1 MKRKRASLR
10 QLAASLKTTM
20 ESTQSKTKIT
30 MESSNAK
37 KRRKSISSGSYLPD
51 ECWECVF
58 KFLKDDNHYL
68 KSLSLVSKQ
77 FLSITNTLRFSLT
90 ICDQTLPF
98 LPTLFHRF
106 TNLTSLNLSRFYGN
120 LNKLLC
126 QISHF
131 PLKLTSLKL
140 SDQSVIPAFG
150 FRAFSK
156 KITTLTSL
164 TCYEMH
170 YINSS
175 DLLLISDCFPLLEVL
190 DLRYPTQCNYDEL
203 EELALFKLRKVNLS
217 GHYHVD
223 KLIFQLFKNCKFLEE
238 AILLT
243 CFDTTFDGLASAL
256 RQRPTLRSLSFSNT
270 FGPVDQTYEST
281 YITSH
286 FRSTLASF
294 KYLTSLDLLSS
305 NISDV
310 FLISIAIQGL
320 PLTRLVL
327 QNCTGYSYSGII
339 CLLSKCQH
347 LKHLDLEN
355 AVFLKD
361 EHVVEMSSFLGD
373 LVSINLASCPMVTV
387 SAFFVLLR
395 NCPSL
400 GDINMEDTGIGKESL
415 ESSRSLMNFVAY
427 PQLKYLRLAHN
438 PWLFDE
444 DITMFASIFPNLQ
457 LLDLSNC
464 CRIFEEGIVQVLRMC
479 CNIRHL
485 NLSKCSIVRLE
496 IDFEVPKLE
505 VLNLSYTKVDD
516 EALYMISKSCCGLLK
531 LSLQDCNDV
540 TKKGVKHVV
549 ENCTQLRKISLN
561 GCFKV
566 HANVVSLMVFSRPSL
581 RRIRAPPAPMGA
593 FSGRKVNYF
602 LRHGCLVR

>member
-1 MKRKRASLR
+1 
-10 QLAASLKTTM
+10 M
-20 ESTQSKTKIT
+20 ESTQSKRKRTI
-30 MESSNAK
+30 ESSKAK
-37 KRRKSISSGSYLPD
+37 KRRKSTSSSGSNLPD

-58 KFLKDDNHYL
+58 RFLKDDNHSL

-77 FLSITNTLRFSLT
+77 FLSITNRLRFSLT
-90 ICDQTLPF
+90 ICDVTLPF
-98 LPTLFHRF
+98 LPTLFHTF
-106 TNLTSLNLSRFYGN
+106 TNLTSLDLSRFHGN

-140 SDQSVIPAFG
+140 SDQRVIPAFG
-150 FRAFSK
+150 FRVFSK
-156 KITTLTSL
+156 KITTLTSF
-164 TCYEMH
+164 TCSRLQR
-170 YINSS
+170 IDSN

-190 DLRYPTQCNYDEL
+190 DLSYPLHCHYYDAL
-203 EELALFKLRKVNLS
+203 EELSLFKLRKVNLS
-217 GHYHVD
+217 GHFCVD
-223 KLIFQLFKNCKFLEE
+223 KLIPRLFKSCKFLEE
-238 AILLT
+238 VIMLT
-243 CFDTTFDGLASAL
+243 CFDTTFDGLATAL
-256 RQRPTLRSLSFSNT
+256 RERPTLRSLSFSNT
-270 FGPVDQTYEST
+270 FGPVNETYEST

-286 FRSTLASF
+286 FISTLLSF

-305 NISDV
+305 NISDE
-310 FLISIAIQGL
+310 FLSSIAMEGL

-327 QNCTGYSYSGII
+327 QNCIGYSYSGII
-339 CLLSKCQH
+339 YLLSKCQH
-347 LKHLDLEN
+347 LQHLDLEN

-373 LVSINLASCPMVTV
+373 LVSINLASCSMLTE
-387 SAFFVLLR
+387 SAFFALLK

-400 GDINMEDTGIGKESL
+400 TDINMEATCIGKKSL
-415 ESSRSLMNFVAY
+415 ESSRSLMDFVAY

-444 DITMFASIFPNLQ
+444 DITMFVSIFPNLQ

-464 CRIFEEGIVQVLRMC
+464 CRLFEEGIVHVLRIC

-496 IDFEVPKLE
+496 MDFEVPKLE

-531 LSLQDCNDV
+531 LSLQNCYDV

-549 ENCTQLRKISLN
+549 ENCTQLRMIRLDGCHKVN
-561 GCFKV
+561 GI
-566 HANVVSLMVFSRPSL
+566 VVASMVSSRPSF
-581 RRIRAPPAPMGA
+581 RKIIAPTP
-593 FSGRKVNYF
+593 FCLSDKNKKY
-602 LRHGCLVR
+602 LLLHGCLVR

>member
-1 MKRKRASLR
+1 
-10 QLAASLKTTM
+10 
-20 ESTQSKTKIT
+20 
-30 MESSNAK
+30 
-37 KRRKSISSGSYLPD
+37 
-51 ECWECVF
+51 
-58 KFLKDDNHYL
+58 
-68 KSLSLVSKQ
+68 
-77 FLSITNTLRFSLT
+77 
-90 ICDQTLPF
+90 
-98 LPTLFHRF
+98 
-106 TNLTSLNLSRFYGN
+106 
-120 LNKLLC
+120 
-126 QISHF
+126 
-131 PLKLTSLKL
+131 
-140 SDQSVIPAFG
+140 VIPAFG

-164 TCYEMH
+164 TCSKLQR
-170 YINSS
+170 IDIS

-190 DLRYPTQCNYDEL
+190 DLSYPLHCYYYDVL
-203 EELALFKLRKVNLS
+203 EEISLFKLRKVNLS
-217 GHYHVD
+217 GHYRVD
-223 KLIFQLFKNCKFLEE
+223 KLIPRLFKSCKFLEE
-238 AILLT
+238 VIMLT
-243 CFDTTFDGLASAL
+243 CFDTTFEDLARFL
-256 RQRPTLRSLSFSNT
+256 RERPTLRSLSFSNN
-270 FGPVDQTYEST
+270 FGPANETYELT

-286 FRSTLASF
+286 FISTLLSL

-305 NISDV
+305 NISDE
-310 FLISIAIQGL
+310 FLSSIAMEGL

-347 LKHLDLEN
+347 LQHLDLEN

-373 LVSINLASCPMVTV
+373 LVSINLASCPMLTV

-415 ESSRSLMNFVAY
+415 ESSRSLMDFVAY
-427 PQLKYLRLAHN
+427 PQLKSLRLAHN

-496 IDFEVPKLE
+496 MDFEVPKLE
-505 VLNLSYTKVDD
+505 VLKLSYTKVDD
-516 EALYMISKSCCGLLK
+516 EALYMISKSCCGLLE
-531 LSLQDCNDV
+531 LSLQNCNDV

-549 ENCTQLRKISLN
+549 ENCTQLRKISLKS
-561 GCFKV
+561 CFKV
-566 HANVVSLMVFSRPSL
+566 HANVVSLMVSSRPSL
-581 RRIRAPPAPMGA
+581 RQITAPPAPMGA
-593 FSGRKVNYF
+593 FSGRKMEYF
-602 LRHGCLVR
+602 LRHGCLVRYHS